1 MLCVIDIS
9 TLNKTY
15 LIFDLLTIFVFHFIV
30 RAQRVDYFVF
40 ITLLINALLYPSRV
54 DGIKQTCRHGYI
66 YMYKHEHTNQ

>member
-1 MLCVIDIS
+1 MNTVI
-9 TLNKTY
+9 T
-15 LIFDLLTIFVFHFIV
+15 LTIFVFHFIV

-66 YMYKHEHTNQ
+66 YTCTNMNIQINKTLKQT